1 MASPPAAPPVGI
13 ATPAPAIAVPP
24 PASSAADDD
33 LLGLMGGSPPATPA
47 PAAAIAV
54 PPPSGASAATPGLE
68 DLLGLGAPLA
78 ASGGDAGGDAGGAAS
93 EEEEEAEAA
102 AAAEAAEAA
111 AETIEAAVAAAS
123 GDVFTSPEAEA
134 AAFARA
140 EAAAEVAA
148 ELAAYDDRA
157 ADDGA
162 GTYDGDDGMVT
173 EAELLEAEMAEAR
186 GVAAELLE
194 GLGSGEEVS
203 EADAA
208 LADEQH
214 ARGVAANQQR
224 DFAGAAAWFEAAQ
237 RLRPTASELLSVAN
251 MHLKLGDGALAAAL
265 YEALLNADASSLGIN
280 DASRQMAQRKL
291 PDALALLHGAP
302 PPAGLSAATAHLHPP
317 AAAAP
322 PVDRDA
328 SAGARRRGDRGAAA
342 EPRLA
347 ADGADPGR
355 RAGCATPKRCRAR
368 RRRRRRRPRR

>member
-1 MASPPAAPPVGI
+1 M
-13 ATPAPAIAVPP
+13 
-24 PASSAADDD
+24 
-33 LLGLMGGSPPATPA
+33 
-47 PAAAIAV
+47 
-54 PPPSGASAATPGLE
+54 
-68 DLLGLGAPLA
+68 
-78 ASGGDAGGDAGGAAS
+78 
-93 EEEEEAEAA
+93 
-102 AAAEAAEAA
+102 
-111 AETIEAAVAAAS
+111 AAAS

-322 PVDRDA
+322 PVGIA
-328 SAGARRRGDRGAAA
+328 TPPPAPAAA
-342 EPRLA
+342 AIAVPPPSRDSPPTA
-347 ADGADPGR
+347 PTRGR